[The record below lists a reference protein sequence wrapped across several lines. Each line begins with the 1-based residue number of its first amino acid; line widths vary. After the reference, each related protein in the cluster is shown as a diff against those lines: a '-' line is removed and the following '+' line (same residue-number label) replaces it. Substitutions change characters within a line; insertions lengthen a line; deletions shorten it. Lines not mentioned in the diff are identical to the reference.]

1 MSISNNFETNLLRK
15 STFASSDPIRMVV
28 GGESVN
34 VLPQNFATALETYL
48 SSGVKAKKVRTASA
62 TGAINATD
70 NVVLT
75 EGTITLTMPDPSLL
89 YDTSNTTSVEITVAQ
104 KTSGTVTISPF
115 GSAQFRDG
123 SGGSP
128 YSSWSLTGGS
138 SVSFVTDGTDY
149 VVTSS

>member
-1 MSISNNFETNLLRK
+1 MNAENYENALGLKT
-15 STFASSDPIRMVV
+15 TFSATDKIRMVI
-28 GGESVN
+28 GGLSKN
-34 VLPQNFATALETYL
+34 IYPQAFATVLESYL
-48 SSGVKAKKVRTASA
+48 SSGVKSKKVRTVDA

-70 NVVLT
+70 NLVLT

-89 YDTSNTTSVEITVAQ
+89 YDASNTTSVEITVAQ

-128 YSSWSLTGGS
+128 YPSWSLTGGT
-138 SVSFVTDGTDY
+138 SVSFGTDGTDY
-149 VVTSS
+149 IVTSS

>member
-1 MSISNNFETNLLRK
+1 MSISNNFETNLPRK
-15 STFASSDPIRMVV
+15 SSFASSDPIRMVV
-28 GGESVN
+28 GGESVG
-34 VLPQNFATALETYL
+34 VLPQNFATGLETYL
-48 SSGVKAKKVRTASA
+48 SSGVKSKKVRTVDA

-70 NVVLT
+70 NLLLT
-75 EGTITLTMPDPSLL
+75 EGTITLTMPDPALL
-89 YDTSNTTSVEITVAQ
+89 YDSSNTTSVEITIAQ
-104 KTSGTVTISPF
+104 KTSGTVTVSPF

-149 VVTSS
+149 IVSSS

>member
-1 MSISNNFETNLLRK
+1 
-15 STFASSDPIRMVV
+15 MVV
-28 GGESVN
+28 GGESVG
-34 VLPQNFATALETYL
+34 VLPQNFANGIEPYL
-48 SSGVKAKKVRTASA
+48 SSSVKAQKVRTASA
-62 TGAINATD
+62 TGTINSTD

-75 EGTITLTMPDPSLL
+75 EGTITLTMPDPSLI
-89 YDTSNTTSVEITVAQ
+89 YDSSNTTSVEITVAQ

-115 GSAQFRDG
+115 SSAQFRDG

-149 VVTSS
+149 IVVSS